1 MYNCKSIC
9 TQVCSSFFS
18 LFKLVTVSFFFGS
31 LSNSTQFV
39 FSIFLLLFLFLSEL
53 NIYRGQSNG
62 PHMSIQERFC
72 VTVKDKQAQEG
83 VFQNESQPALV
94 EGCINHEAQYFPSVL
109 FCSTSCGPP
118 TTHGARNGLVF
129 RLCLLYRNIK
139 TKHNLN

>member
-9 TQVCSSFFS
+9 TQVCSSFIS
-18 LFKLVTVSFFFGS
+18 LFKLVTVPFFFGS

-83 VFQNESQPALV
+83 VFQKESQPALV
-94 EGCINHEAQYFPSVL
+94 EGCINHEAQYFPAC
-109 FCSTSCGPP
+109 CSALLAAGPQQR
-118 TTHGARNGLVF
+118 TAQGMAWSLGCVYFTVILK
-129 RLCLLYRNIK
+129 LSII
-139 TKHNLN
+139 